1 MKHILQVLR
10 FEYLGS
16 IKSKSFIISTAIFMV
31 MILLLSFLPGI
42 IMSVQS
48 SQQGDQD
55 RQKPVIAVC
64 DKAYQGNPLV
74 KKEFENYYPDSD
86 IELTTADTNA
96 VSEKVD
102 NGDYL
107 FAVVIN
113 DPLSC
118 TYITKNNAVFSDTMR
133 KVQTVVKEIY
143 QTVSLEKE
151 GVSGDVSLKILNAQ
165 VKMNT
170 VTTGTDQSKNY
181 LSAYILMMVLYIA
194 IIMYGQMVSQSV
206 VSEKNSRAMEM
217 LITCARPSH
226 LMFGKVIGSGLAGL
240 TQLVLILSTALV
252 SINTVSKDTLPTE
265 IMDFL
270 NFPLATVLYALL
282 FFVLGYFIYSFLLG
296 ALSSLAS
303 RSEDLNTLISPVMI
317 LFIAAFLIV
326 VMAINSDSVN
336 GTLMVV
342 CSYIP
347 FTAPLAM
354 FARIVLSDVAVYEII
369 ISVAVQLISVY
380 LLGMLAAAIYRIG
393 VLMYGNPPKPSEIV
407 KMLKEQYKAN
417 KAVKESIK
425 TK

>member
-1 MKHILQVLR
+1 MKRSL
-10 FEYLGS
+10 
-16 IKSKSFIISTAIFMV
+16 A
-31 MILLLSFLPGI
+31 LLLALVMVLALLTGCSGGGKTAPTAAPT
-42 IMSVQS
+42 QAPAPTAAPT
-48 SQQGDQD
+48 QAPAPTEAP
-55 RQKPVIAVC
+55 KPTAEPAPTEAPAPTAEPAPATRTVT
-64 DKAYQGNPLV
+64 DMKGNVVEIPYEV
-74 KKEFENYYPDSD
+74 HTYVESWF
-86 IELTTADTNA
+86 AHNA
-96 VSEKVD
+96 VD
-102 NGDYL
+102 LMLDR
-107 FAVVIN
+107 A
-113 DPLSC
+113 
-118 TYITKNNAVFSDTMR
+118 
-133 KVQTVVKEIY
+133 
-143 QTVSLEKE
+143 E
-151 GVSGDVSLKILNAQ
+151 G
-165 VKMNT
+165 
-170 VTTGTDQSKNY
+170 
-181 LSAYILMMVLYIA
+181 
-194 IIMYGQMVSQSV
+194 
-206 VSEKNSRAMEM
+206 M

-407 KMLKEQYKAN
+407 KMLKEQHKAN